1 MPLIAGPDGPIE
13 CLVRGSGAPT
23 TVFAHGLAGSIDET
37 RTFGSG
43 VDGTRVFFHF
53 RGHGA
58 TVGGDSPWHYE
69 AVAAELRA
77 VTATVGATR
86 ALGVSL
92 GSGAVL
98 RAAVSAPSLF
108 DRLVL
113 VLPAAIDQPRTDPAV
128 ARLHH
133 QAELIE
139 RRDLTGLAAA
149 LVAELPASVRG
160 RPDVRL
166 WATRQARRLSAT
178 SVARAL
184 RELPSQHPLD
194 SRDGLA
200 AVRCPVLL
208 IGQEDDSAH
217 PAAVAR
223 ELAELL
229 PSAEVAIFAGGGLV
243 WSHRAELRSLVRG
256 FLNG

>member
-1 MPLIAGPDGPIE
+1 MPLIAGPGGPIE

-37 RTFGSG
+37 RPFGSG
-43 VDGTRVFFHF
+43 VEGTRVFFHF

-58 TVGGDSPWHYE
+58 TVGGGGRWHYE
-69 AVAAELRA
+69 SLAGELRA
-77 VTATVGATR
+77 VVTTFGATR
-86 ALGVSL
+86 GLGVSL

-98 RAAVSAPSLF
+98 RAAVSAPHLF

-128 ARLHH
+128 ARLQH

-139 RRDLTGLAAA
+139 QRDLAGLAAA
-149 LVAELPASVRG
+149 LIAELPASVQD

-166 WATRQARRLSAT
+166 WAARQSRRLSAT
-178 SVARAL
+178 SVAQAL

-200 AVRCPVLL
+200 AVSCPVLL
-208 IGQEDDSAH
+208 IGQEDDTAH
-217 PAAVAR
+217 PAVVAR

-229 PSAEVAIFAGGGLV
+229 PNAEVTIVAGGGLV
-243 WSHRAELRSLVRG
+243 WSHRAELRALITG
-256 FLNG
+256 FLNT

>member
-1 MPLIAGPDGPIE
+1 MPLIDGPDGPIE
-13 CLVRGSGAPT
+13 CLVRGNGAPT

-58 TVGGDSPWHYE
+58 TVGGEGRWHYKE
-69 AVAAELRA
+69 MAAELRA
-77 VTATVGATR
+77 VTAMFGATR

-92 GSGAVL
+92 GAGAVL
-98 RAAVSAPSLF
+98 RAAVSTPRLF

-113 VLPAAIDQPRTDPAV
+113 VLPAAIDQLRNDPAV

-133 QAELIE
+133 QADLIE
-139 RRDLTGLAAA
+139 QRDLAGLAAS
-149 LVAELPASVRG
+149 LVVELPASVRD

-200 AVRCPVLL
+200 SVRCPVLL
-208 IGQEDDSAH
+208 IGQEDDDAH
-217 PAAVAR
+217 PVAVAR
-223 ELAELL
+223 ELAGLL
-229 PSAEVAIFAGGGLV
+229 PNAEVTIFAGGGLV
-243 WSHRAELRSLVRG
+243 WSHRARLQSLISS